1 MAAEDR
7 GAAGVVKQ
15 KKPGPDAPAAT
26 ADAEPL
32 VGSKFSAR
40 WRIVM
45 WIMVLLGIVL
55 FTIILT
61 TRTIMLSDV
70 EAGANAQVE
79 QEVEE
84 FRRFAV
90 EGIDPETGEPF
101 DTSTRLFE
109 VFLSRQIPE
118 DDEVIAGIVGDRV
131 MQIDRGTG
139 PEGLGADGLIA
150 DGELLRAVRDAG
162 ASSGILESEEYG
174 RVHWGTVALTGDPDS
189 DHLVV
194 AAFTSAAREGVH
206 HQVRIISVVAV
217 GGLLLTLLIAWLV
230 AGQILAPV
238 REVRRVAARIQDT
251 DLSQRVPVTG
261 RDDIAELALTFNGM
275 LDRLETSYATQ
286 RRFIDDAGHELRTPI
301 TVIRGQLELLEGA
314 SGEER
319 ERSIRLATTELDRM
333 SRIVSEL
340 LTLARAERSDFVV
353 PEATDV
359 ADLTLELESKAQA
372 LGDREWL
379 VEEIAESTAV
389 IDPEKIMQ
397 AMLQIASN
405 AVDHTEEGSAIRIGS
420 RVTGSGDQ
428 RLLRLWITDSGPGLS
443 AYDARHVF
451 DRFSR
456 GTGGGAKRNKGGA
469 GLGLSIVKA
478 IADAHRG
485 SAWVTSKEV
494 EGATF
499 GLELPAGPAPA
510 TPRDAGDA
518 GGAGASPGESW
529 AIDPGSENRTRPDDP
544 DPPTNPFP
552 PVNPDAAQNAGPDSA
567 PGATEPT
574 TTGPAGN
581 PNTTDPTTSNPT
593 TTDPK
598 EPS

>member
-420 RVTGSGDQ
+420 RITGSGDQ
-428 RLLRLWITDSGPGLS
+428 RLLRLWITDAGPGLS

-456 GTGGGAKRNKGGA
+456 GSAGSKRNKGGA

-485 SAWVTSKEV
+485 SAWVTSKEG

-499 GLELPAGPAPA
+499 GLELPAGPESTSLDDGAGVSGGTAATETWAVDPETWGPAPA
-510 TPRDAGDA
+510 PEKPGGRGVAKHDDA
-518 GGAGASPGESW
+518 
-529 AIDPGSENRTRPDDP
+529 N
-544 DPPTNPFP
+544 PPTNPFP
-552 PVNPDAAQNAGPDSA
+552 PIDPGTAARTA
-567 PGATEPT
+567 
-574 TTGPAGN
+574 
-581 PNTTDPTTSNPT
+581 
-593 TTDPK
+593 DPK
-598 EPS
+598 EKP